1 MDMRALAMLA
11 LISMTS
17 LAAGRLVEGSAAS
30 PVRVLVY
37 EDLQCP
43 DCSQFRMMLD
53 VHLLPKYKDKVGFEH
68 RDFPLPKHSW
78 ARKAAIAA
86 RFFESVKPELGVEF
100 RRVTMAKLASIA
112 PEAFDAHVA
121 SFAKANGVE
130 PAKAAAGLTDP
141 RFAKLVDSDYEEG
154 VARGV
159 AKTPTVFVEG
169 EPFIET
175 FTVTELSKAID
186 AALGSAKN

>member
-1 MDMRALAMLA
+1 LA
-11 LISMTS
+11 
-17 LAAGRLVEGSAAS
+17 GDRLVEGNASS

-43 DCSQFRMMLD
+43 DCAALRRMMD
-53 VHLLPKYKDKVGFEH
+53 AKLLPRFGAKVGFEH

-78 ARKAAIAA
+78 ARRAAIAA
-86 RFFESVKPELGVEF
+86 RFFQGVRPELAVKF
-100 RRVTMAKLASIA
+100 RRETMAALAMIT
-112 PEAFDAHVA
+112 PEAFGAHVA
-121 SFAKANGVE
+121 AFARSNGVD
-130 PAKAAAGLTDP
+130 PAKAAAALADP
-141 RFAKLVDSDYEEG
+141 NLAKLVDADYQEG

-175 FTVTELSKAID
+175 FTFEELAKAIE
-186 AALGSAKN
+186 AAGAKP